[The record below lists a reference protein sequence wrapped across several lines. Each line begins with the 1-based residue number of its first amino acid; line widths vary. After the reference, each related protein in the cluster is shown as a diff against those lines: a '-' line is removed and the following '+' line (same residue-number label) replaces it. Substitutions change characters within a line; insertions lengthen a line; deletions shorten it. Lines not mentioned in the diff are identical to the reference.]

1 MPPRSNDFQKLILAL
16 TQLLGG
22 NAVVEESKMLA
33 DLVSVELTEVD
44 VYAEGA
50 LAGHAVRIGIEC
62 RDHKRK
68 QGPGW
73 VNEMRSKHERL
84 PTNLLILVSSS
95 GFSGPAIAKADSFGI
110 KTITPT
116 QADSDLANEVL
127 ASLGVT
133 ATVWVISD
141 VRSSVAG
148 TVPTERLERNARAVL
163 DANGQIPLYGSDGSL
178 LIMADGNPLADN
190 PGTFNMTALSQ
201 LIATDQRW
209 LNGQS
214 GSEFDVETPTMHN
227 PRYFDQ
233 HLHAYWT
240 ADGEQP
246 TLVPVAAVEIRGR
259 VRIVTEP
266 VHVSPSGQIVY
277 DGNSY
282 LTGTTPMADGQQAR
296 IVVADPE
303 GERLTRADFP
313 VYIPPPQQANR
324 RQRRARPKS

>member
-33 DLVSVELTEVD
+33 DLVSGELTEVD

-50 LAGHAVRIGIEC
+50 LAGHSVRISIEC

-73 VNEMRSKHERL
+73 VNEMHSKHERL

-95 GFSGPAIAKADSFGI
+95 GFTDTAIAKADSYGI

-116 QADSDLANEVL
+116 QADSDLASEVL

-133 ATVWVISD
+133 ASIWVISD
-141 VRSSVAG
+141 IRSSVCG
-148 TVPTERLERNARAVL
+148 TVPTPWIQRNARAVL
-163 DANGQIPLYGSDGSL
+163 DADGQIPFYRSDGSP
-178 LIMADGNPLADN
+178 LIMADGNPVSDN

-201 LIATDQRW
+201 LIETDSRW
-209 LNGQS
+209 LNGQT

-227 PRYFDQ
+227 PTYFGQ
-233 HLHAYWT
+233 QLHAYWT

-246 TLVPVAAVEIRGR
+246 TLVPVGAVVLRGR
-259 VRIVTEP
+259 VRILTEP
-266 VHVSPSGQIVY
+266 VHVSPSGEIVY
-277 DGNSY
+277 DANSY
-282 LTGTTPMADGQQAR
+282 LTGTTPMANGQQAR
-296 IVVADPE
+296 ILVAEPE
-303 GERLTRADFP
+303 GERRTRADFP

-324 RQRRARPKS
+324 RQRRARRKS